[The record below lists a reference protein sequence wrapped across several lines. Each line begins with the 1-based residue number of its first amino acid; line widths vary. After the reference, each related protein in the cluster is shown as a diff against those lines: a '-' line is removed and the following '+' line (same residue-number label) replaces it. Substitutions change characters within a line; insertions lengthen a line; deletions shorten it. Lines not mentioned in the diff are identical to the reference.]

1 MAIKRAK
8 KLKKA
13 DFDNV
18 KIIQQRLDLIDKEY
32 QELGDAKLQLTK
44 KVNMLIYSEYK
55 AELAQEI
62 GKIELYIDKKKA
74 SLIKFIKETD
84 QQNIALAKDL
94 QTKYG
99 EGTINPEKG
108 TFLPK

>member
-1 MAIKRAK
+1 MAVRKAK
-8 KLKKA
+8 KLKKV

-74 SLIKFIKETD
+74 SLIK
-84 QQNIALAKDL
+84 L